1 MLIDLSS
8 TGIDSDTF
16 TDRLLREQQMAPA
29 PGATSGVIT
38 GKDVRVGM
46 AADDHVAIEDFE
58 IVCTFIKE
66 NS

>member
-1 MLIDLSS
+1 
-8 TGIDSDTF
+8 
-16 TDRLLREQQMAPA
+16 MAPA